1 MLSQAQN
8 IFHRM
13 LNISYPR
20 LRGPVSSFHKYVNGE
35 SPIRVHMCA
44 LNVVTFD
51 KNSLHLW
58 KFTGMSEL

>member
-20 LRGPVSSFHKYVNGE
+20 LRGPVSSNLNYHLI
-35 SPIRVHMCA
+35 SA
-44 LNVVTFD
+44 LI
-51 KNSLHLW
+51 SLLQ
-58 KFTGMSEL
+58 KSFKPTLGAVG